1 MENKKIWWQSRTI
14 WAGIVGAIF
23 SFLSLL
29 GKVPDGLTVSMVVDA
44 IVGTTS
50 ILAIFFRSKAVT
62 MIEPILPTISS
73 SEDA

>member
-1 MENKKIWWQSRTI
+1 MEDKKIWWQSRTI

-29 GKVPDGLTVSMVVDA
+29 GKVPDGLTAAMIVDA

-50 ILAIFFRSKAVT
+50 VLAIIFRAKADKI
-62 MIEPILPTISS
+62 IEPILPTISG
-73 SEDA
+73 SEDS